1 MGEKRQLGGVMNL
14 ITIEHVSK
22 SYTER
27 MLFDD
32 VSLGIN
38 EGDRIGIIGING
50 TGKSTFLKILAGLEE
65 PDAGTVIK
73 GKEVRIAYLPQNP
86 VFSDEKTLLRN
97 ITEGLVHP
105 EEYRDIPGEAAA
117 MLRKLGIPETD
128 AVPSTL
134 SGGQR
139 KRAALVRTLLMPADV
154 LILDEPT
161 NHLDSAMTEWLEEY
175 LKKNGKALVMIT
187 HDRYF
192 LDAVTNRIVEL
203 DKGKLYS
210 YKDNY
215 TGFLLLKAEREA
227 MQLATER
234 KNQSLYRQ
242 DLAWMM
248 RGARARS
255 TKQKAHIERFE
266 ALKNREK
273 IVVDGEVEINALSSR
288 LGKKTIEAEHI
299 SKSFGEK
306 TLIKDFSHIFL
317 STDRIGI
324 IGPNGCGKSTFLKI
338 ITGNLAPDE
347 GTMEF
352 GTTIKVGYFMQE
364 NEALN
369 PDIRVIDSVRE
380 VAEYIETSEGK
391 ISASQ
396 MCEKFLF
403 TDSMQYTVIG
413 KLSGGEKR
421 RLALLHV
428 LMEAPNV
435 LILDEPT
442 NDLDIR
448 TLSILEDYLTGYNG
462 IVIAVSHDR
471 YFLDKIANRIFS
483 FEGDGV
489 IRRYEGNYS
498 DYRGVCEREGRPVT
512 KGIAEGSTRGVGNGA
527 GSSNNVGKGTADA
540 ESTGSGG
547 ETGDKTDSRATWKN
561 REQKVKFSYKEQKEY
576 ETIDADI
583 AALEDK
589 IAALEEEIVASATN
603 YGKLQELTAA
613 KEAAEAALEEKMDRW
628 VYLNELAEQIES
640 QK

>member
-1 MGEKRQLGGVMNL
+1 MNL
-14 ITIEHVSK
+14 VTIEHVSK

-27 MLFDD
+27 MLFED

-50 TGKSTFLKILAGLEE
+50 TGKSTFLKLLAGVEE
-65 PDAGTVIK
+65 PDAGTIVK
-73 GKEVRIAYLPQNP
+73 GKEVRISYLPQNP
-86 VFSDEKTLLRN
+86 VFSDEKTLLEN
-97 ITEGLVHP
+97 IVDGLVHP

-117 MLRKLGIPETD
+117 MLRKLGISETGIK
-128 AVPSTL
+128 PSLL

-154 LILDEPT
+154 LLLDEPT

-210 YKDNY
+210 YKENY

-227 MQLATER
+227 MQQATER
-234 KNQSLYRQ
+234 KAQSLYRM

-266 ALKNREK
+266 ALKNRDK
-273 IVVDGEVEINALSSR
+273 IVADMEVEINALSSR
-288 LGKKTIEAEHI
+288 LGKKTIEVNHI
-299 SKSFGEK
+299 SKAFGDK
-306 TLIKDFSHIFL
+306 VIVKDFSYIFL

-324 IGPNGCGKSTFLKI
+324 IGANGCGKSTLLKL
-338 ITGNLAPDE
+338 ITGRLAPDT
-347 GTMEF
+347 GAVEF
-352 GTTIKVGYFMQE
+352 GTTVKTGYFMQE
-364 NEALN
+364 NEPLN
-369 PDIRVIDSVRE
+369 PDIRVIDSVRA

-403 TDSMQYTVIG
+403 TDAMQYTVIG

-448 TLSILEDYLTGYNG
+448 TLSILEEYLSRYNG

-471 YFLDKIANRIFS
+471 YFLDKVANRIFS
-483 FEGDGV
+483 FEGNG
-489 IRRYEGNYS
+489 ILRQYEGNYS
-498 DYRGVCEREGRPVT
+498 DYHAVCEREGRPAVAGLTSGISERT
-512 KGIAEGSTRGVGNGA
+512 KAGVLKNPESA
-527 GSSNNVGKGTADA
+527 GPGEDA
-540 ESTGSGG
+540 E
-547 ETGDKTDSRATWKN
+547 KTDSRVTRKN
-561 REQKVKFSYKEQKEY
+561 REQKLKFTYKEQREY
-576 ETIDADI
+576 ETIDDDI
-583 AALEDK
+583 AALEER
-589 IAALEEEIVASATN
+589 IAALEEEIAASATN
-603 YGKLQELTAA
+603 YGKLQELSAA
-613 KEAAEAALEEKMDRW
+613 KEEAQTALEEKMERW
-628 VYLNELAEQIES
+628 VYLNELAEQIEK
-640 QK
+640 QR

>member
-1 MGEKRQLGGVMNL
+1 MNL

-27 MLFDD
+27 MLFED

-86 VFSDEKTLLRN
+86 VFSDDKTLLRN

-117 MLRKLGIPETD
+117 MLRKLGIPETE

-210 YKDNY
+210 YKENY

-306 TLIKDFSHIFL
+306 ILIKDFSYIFL

-338 ITGNLAPDE
+338 ITGNLTPDE
-347 GTMEF
+347 GTVEF

-391 ISASQ
+391 ITASQ

-403 TDSMQYTVIG
+403 TDAMQYTVIG

-448 TLSILEDYLTGYNG
+448 TLSILEDYLTRYNG

-512 KGIAEGSTRGVGNGA
+512 KGISEGSGRTGGGSIGGGKAGVA
-527 GSSNNVGKGTADA
+527 GTAGFGAAGPD
-540 ESTGSGG
+540 G
-547 ETGDKTDSRATWKN
+547 ETGEKTDSRATWKN

-576 ETIDADI
+576 ETIDGDI

-589 IAALEEEIVASATN
+589 IATLEEEIAASATN
-603 YGKLQELTAA
+603 YGKLQELSAA
-613 KEAAEAALEEKMDRW
+613 KEAAEAELEEKMDRW

>member
-1 MGEKRQLGGVMNL
+1 MNL
-14 ITIEHVSK
+14 ITIENVSK

-27 MLFDD
+27 VLFDE

-50 TGKSTFLKILAGLEE
+50 TGKSTFLKLLAGLEE
-65 PDAGTVIK
+65 PDSGTIIK
-73 GKEVRIAYLPQNP
+73 GKEVRLAYLPQTP
-86 VFSDEKTLLRN
+86 VFSDEKTLLEN
-97 ITEGLVHP
+97 VVEGLVHP
-105 EEYRDIPGEAAA
+105 EEYRDIPGEATA
-117 MLRKLGIPETD
+117 MLRKLGIPD
-128 AVPSTL
+128 GGVKPSLL

-161 NHLDSAMTEWLEEY
+161 NHLDSAMTEWLEEF

-210 YKDNY
+210 YKENY
-215 TGFLLLKAEREA
+215 TGFLILKAEREA

-273 IVVDGEVEINALSSR
+273 IEVDGEVEINALSSR
-288 LGKKTIEAEHI
+288 LGKKTIEVTGI
-299 SKSFGEK
+299 GKSYEGR

-324 IGPNGCGKSTFLKI
+324 IGENGCGKSTLLKI
-338 ITGNLAPDE
+338 ITGKIPPDE
-347 GTMEF
+347 GTVEF
-352 GTTIKVGYFMQE
+352 GTTVKVGYFMQE

-369 PDIRVIDSVRE
+369 PDIRVIDSVRN

-391 ISASQ
+391 ITASQ

-403 TDSMQYTVIG
+403 TDAMQYTVIG

-448 TLSILEDYLTGYNG
+448 TLSILEDYLKRYNG

-471 YFLDKIANRIFS
+471 YFLDKVANRIFS
-483 FEGDGV
+483 FEGNGV

-498 DYRGVCEREGRPVT
+498 DYRAVCEREGRPVAASLS
-512 KGIAEGSTRGVGNGA
+512 G
-527 GSSNNVGKGTADA
+527 GKSVAKAQTADSA
-540 ESTGSGG
+540 EDGA
-547 ETGDKTDSRATWKN
+547 KADSRDTWKK
-561 REQKVKFSYKEQKEY
+561 RDQKLKFSYKEQKEY

-583 AALEDK
+583 AALEEK
-589 IAALEEEIVASATN
+589 IAALEAEMGEAATN
-603 YGKLQELTAA
+603 YGKLQEIAKA
-613 KEAAEAALEEKMDRW
+613 KEEAEAVLEEKMDRW
-628 VYLNELAEQIES
+628 LYLTELAEQIEK
-640 QK
+640 QG

>member
-1 MGEKRQLGGVMNL
+1 MNL
-14 ITIEHVSK
+14 ITIEGISK

-27 MLFDD
+27 MLFDE

-38 EGDRIGIIGING
+38 EGDRIGLIGING
-50 TGKSTFLKILAGLEE
+50 TGKSTFLKMVAGIEE
-65 PDAGTVIK
+65 PDAGTITK
-73 GKEVRIAYLPQNP
+73 GKDVRIGYLPQNP
-86 VFSDEKTLLRN
+86 EFDDKKTLLEN
-97 ITEGLVHP
+97 IVEGLVHP

-117 MLRKLGIPETD
+117 MLRKLGIYEPG
-128 AVPSTL
+128 VMPSTL

-154 LILDEPT
+154 LVLDEPT

-175 LKKNGKALVMIT
+175 LKKNGKALLMIT

-210 YKDNY
+210 YKENY

-234 KNQSLYRQ
+234 KAQSLYRM

-273 IVVDGEVEINALSSR
+273 IVTDGEVEISALSSR
-288 LGKKTIEAEHI
+288 LGKKTIEVTDI
-299 SKSFGEK
+299 CKSFGDK
-306 TLIKDFSHIFL
+306 TVVKEFSYIFL

-324 IGPNGCGKSTFLKI
+324 IGPNGCGKSTLLKL
-338 ITGNLAPDE
+338 ITGVLPPDT
-347 GTMEF
+347 GTVEF
-352 GTTIKVGYFMQE
+352 GTTVKVGYFMQE
-364 NEALN
+364 NEPLN
-369 PDIRVIDSVRE
+369 PNIRVIDSVRE
-380 VAEYIETSEGK
+380 VAEYIETSEGTV
-391 ISASQ
+391 SAAK

-403 TDSMQYTVIG
+403 TDALQYTLIG
-413 KLSGGEKR
+413 KLSGGEAR

-428 LMEAPNV
+428 LMGAPNI

-442 NDLDIR
+442 NDLDIK
-448 TLSILEDYLTGYNG
+448 TLSILEDYLEHYNG

-471 YFLDKIANRIFS
+471 YFLDRIANRIFS
-483 FEGDGV
+483 FEGNGV

-498 DYRGVCEREGRPVT
+498 DYRAVCEKEGRPVIPEVA
-512 KGIAEGSTRGVGNGA
+512 GEGTGR
-527 GSSNNVGKGTADA
+527 KEQKADA
-540 ESTGSGG
+540 G
-547 ETGDKTDSRATWKN
+547 EDKTDSRSTWKN
-561 REQKVKFSYKEQKEY
+561 REQKLKFSYKEQREY
-576 ETIDADI
+576 ETIDTDI
-583 AALEDK
+583 AALEEK
-589 IAALEEEIVASATN
+589 IAALEEEMGTAATN
-603 YGKLQELTAA
+603 YGRLQELTAE
-613 KEAAEAALEEKMDRW
+613 KEAAEAALEEKMERW
-628 VYLNELAEQIES
+628 VYLNELAEKIAAQE
-640 QK
+640 

>member
-1 MGEKRQLGGVMNL
+1 MNL

-86 VFSDEKTLLRN
+86 VFSDEKTLLQN
-97 ITEGLVHP
+97 IVEGLVHP

-210 YKDNY
+210 YKENY

-273 IVVDGEVEINALSSR
+273 IMVDGEVEINALSSR
-288 LGKKTIEAEHI
+288 MGKKTIEVNHI

-306 TLIKDFSHIFL
+306 VLIKDFSHIFL

-324 IGPNGCGKSTFLKI
+324 IGPNGCGKSTLLKL
-338 ITGNLAPDE
+338 ITGNLTPDE
-347 GTMEF
+347 GTVEF

-369 PDIRVIDSVRE
+369 PNIRVIDSVRE
-380 VAEYIETSEGK
+380 VAEYIETSDGK

-403 TDSMQYTVIG
+403 TDAMQYTLIG

-448 TLSILEDYLTGYNG
+448 TLSILEGYLARYNG

-498 DYRGVCEREGRPVT
+498 DYRAVCEREGRPVI
-512 KGIAEGSTRGVGNGA
+512 KGVAEAGVGKEEV
-527 GSSNNVGKGTADA
+527 GSEDGNADK
-540 ESTGSGG
+540 S
-547 ETGDKTDSRATWKN
+547 DSRTTWKN

-583 AALEDK
+583 AALEEK
-589 IAALEEEIVASATN
+589 IAALEEEIAVSATN
-603 YGKLQELTAA
+603 YGKLQELSAA
-613 KEAAEAALEEKMDRW
+613 KEAAEAELEEKMDRW
-628 VYLNELAEQIES
+628 VYLNELAEQIAS

>member
-1 MGEKRQLGGVMNL
+1 MNL

-86 VFSDEKTLLRN
+86 VFSDDKTLLQN
-97 ITEGLVHP
+97 IVEGLVHP

-210 YKDNY
+210 YKENY

-288 LGKKTIEAEHI
+288 LGKKTIEVEHI

-324 IGPNGCGKSTFLKI
+324 IGPNGCGKSTLLKM
-338 ITGNLAPDE
+338 ITGNLAPDT
-347 GTMEF
+347 GTVEF

-369 PDIRVIDSVRE
+369 PNIRVIDSVRE

-403 TDSMQYTVIG
+403 TDAMQYTVIG

-448 TLSILEDYLTGYNG
+448 TLSILEDYLTRYNG

-471 YFLDKIANRIFS
+471 YFLDKVANRIFS

-498 DYRGVCEREGRPVT
+498 DYRGVCEREGRPVI
-512 KGIAEGSTRGVGNGA
+512 KGISEGSAGGA
-527 GSSNNVGKGTADA
+527 GIGAGKAGAAAGASNAGGAGPEGDA
-540 ESTGSGG
+540 G
-547 ETGDKTDSRATWKN
+547 EKADSRATWKN

-589 IAALEEEIVASATN
+589 IAALEEEIAASATN
-603 YGKLQELTAA
+603 YGKLQELSAA
-613 KEAAEAALEEKMDRW
+613 KEAAEEELEEKMDRW

>member
-1 MGEKRQLGGVMNL
+1 MNL

-65 PDAGTVIK
+65 PDAGSVIK

-86 VFSDEKTLLRN
+86 VFSDEMTLLQN

-210 YKDNY
+210 YKENY

-273 IVVDGEVEINALSSR
+273 IVTDGEVEINALSSR
-288 LGKKTIEAEHI
+288 LGKKTIEVEHI

-306 TLIKDFSHIFL
+306 TLIKDFSYIFL

-324 IGPNGCGKSTFLKI
+324 IGPNGCGKSTFLKL
-338 ITGNLAPDE
+338 ITGTLAPDA
-347 GTMEF
+347 GTVEF

-369 PDIRVIDSVRE
+369 PNIRVIDSVRE

-403 TDSMQYTVIG
+403 TDAMQYTVIG

-448 TLSILEDYLTGYNG
+448 TLSILEDYLTRYNG

-498 DYRGVCEREGRPVT
+498 DYRAVCEREGRPVS
-512 KGIAEGSTRGVGNGA
+512 KGISEGSGSAAGKGNAAAGAANAGGA
-527 GSSNNVGKGTADA
+527 GPEGDA
-540 ESTGSGG
+540 G
-547 ETGDKTDSRATWKN
+547 EKADSRATWKN

-583 AALEDK
+583 AALEEK
-589 IAALEEEIVASATN
+589 IAALEEEIAASATN
-603 YGKLQELTAA
+603 YGKLQELSKA
-613 KEAAEAALEEKMDRW
+613 KEEAEAALEEKMDRW
-628 VYLNELAEQIES
+628 VYLNELAEQIEN
-640 QK
+640 QKQ

>member
-1 MGEKRQLGGVMNL
+1 MNL

-65 PDAGTVIK
+65 PDAGSVIK

-86 VFSDEKTLLRN
+86 VFSDDKTLLEN
-97 ITEGLVHP
+97 IVEGLVHP

-117 MLRKLGIPETD
+117 MLRKLGIPETA

-210 YKDNY
+210 YKENY

-273 IVVDGEVEINALSSR
+273 IEVDGEVEINALSSR
-288 LGKKTIEAEHI
+288 LGKKTIEVNGI

-306 TLIKDFSHIFL
+306 TLIQDFSYIFL

-338 ITGNLAPDE
+338 VTGNLTPDE
-347 GTMEF
+347 GTVEF

-403 TDSMQYTVIG
+403 TDAMQYTLIG

-448 TLSILEDYLTGYNG
+448 TLSILEDYLTRYNG

-498 DYRGVCEREGRPVT
+498 DYCAVCEREGRPVNKSISESSAGKSGNAAGGT
-512 KGIAEGSTRGVGNGA
+512 NGA
-527 GSSNNVGKGTADA
+527 GTGVGDD
-540 ESTGSGG
+540 TG
-547 ETGDKTDSRATWKN
+547 EKNDSRATWKN

-583 AALEDK
+583 AVLEDK
-589 IAALEEEIVASATN
+589 IATLEEEIAASATN

>member
-1 MGEKRQLGGVMNL
+1 MSLNL
-14 ITIEHVSK
+14 ITIERVSK
-22 SYTER
+22 SFTER
-27 MLFDD
+27 MLFDE

-50 TGKSTFLKILAGLEE
+50 TGKSTFLKLLAGLEE
-65 PDAGTVIK
+65 ADSGTIVK
-73 GKEVRIAYLPQNP
+73 GKEVRISYLPQSP
-86 VFSDEKTLLRN
+86 EFSDEKTLLEN
-97 ITEGLVHP
+97 IVEGLVHP

-117 MLRKLGIPETD
+117 MLRKLGIPEIN

-154 LILDEPT
+154 LLLDEPT

-210 YKDNY
+210 YKENY

-227 MQLATER
+227 MQMATER
-234 KNQSLYRQ
+234 KAQSLYRM

-266 ALKNREK
+266 ALKNRDK
-273 IVVDGEVEINALSSR
+273 IITDSEVEINALSSR
-288 LGKKTIEAEHI
+288 LGKKTIEVQNI
-299 SKSFGEK
+299 SKSFGDK
-306 TLIKDFSHIFL
+306 TLVKDFSYIFL

-324 IGPNGCGKSTFLKI
+324 IGPNGCGKSTLLKL
-338 ITGNLAPDE
+338 ITGKLAPDAGE
-347 GTMEF
+347 VEF
-352 GTTIKVGYFMQE
+352 GTTVKVGYFMQE
-364 NEALN
+364 NEPLN
-369 PDIRVIDSVRE
+369 PDIRVIDSVRG
-380 VAEYIETSEGK
+380 VAEYIETSEGT

-403 TDSMQYTVIG
+403 TDAMQYTVIG

-448 TLSILEDYLTGYNG
+448 TLSILEEYLARYNG
-462 IVIAVSHDR
+462 IVLAVSHDR
-471 YFLDKIANRIFS
+471 YFLDKVANRIFS

-498 DYRGVCEREGRPVT
+498 DYRAVCEREGRPVI
-512 KGIAEGSTRGVGNGA
+512 KGISGQGVSGA
-527 GSSNNVGKGTADA
+527 GAGGAVGKD
-540 ESTGSGG
+540 STGQGKTQTGG
-547 ETGDKTDSRATWKN
+547 AGQGGADGEEKADSRATWKT
-561 REQKVKFSYKEQKEY
+561 REQKVKFSYKEQREY

-583 AALEDK
+583 AALEER
-589 IAALEEEIVASATN
+589 IAALEAEIAESATN
-603 YGKLQELTAA
+603 YGKLQELTTA
-613 KEAAEAALEEKMDRW
+613 KETAEAQLEEKMERW
-628 VYLNELAEQIES
+628 VYLNELAEQIEK
-640 QK
+640 Q

>member
-1 MGEKRQLGGVMNL
+1 MNL

-50 TGKSTFLKILAGLEE
+50 TGKSTFLKLLAGVEE
-65 PDAGTVIK
+65 PDAGTIIK
-73 GKEVRIAYLPQNP
+73 GKEVRISYLSQNP
-86 VFSDEKTLLRN
+86 EFTDEKTLLEN
-97 ITEGLVHP
+97 IVEGLVHP
-105 EEYRDIPGEAAA
+105 EEYRDIPGEATA
-117 MLRKLGIPETD
+117 MLRKLGIWDTG
-128 AVPSTL
+128 ATPSTL

-139 KRAALVRTLLMPADV
+139 KRAALVRALLMPADV
-154 LILDEPT
+154 LLLDEPT
-161 NHLDSAMTEWLEEY
+161 NHLDAAMTEWLEEY

-210 YKDNY
+210 YKENY

-234 KNQSLYRQ
+234 KAQSLYRV

-288 LGKKTIEAEHI
+288 LGKKTIEVSNI
-299 SKSFGEK
+299 SKAYGEK
-306 TLIKDFSHIFL
+306 VLVKEFSYIFL

-324 IGPNGCGKSTFLKI
+324 IGPNGCGKSTLLKL
-338 ITGNLAPDE
+338 ITGNLAPDS
-347 GTMEF
+347 GSVEF
-352 GTTIKVGYFMQE
+352 GTTVKVGYFMQE
-364 NEALN
+364 NEPLN
-369 PDIRVIDSVRE
+369 PNIRVIDSVRE

-403 TDSMQYTVIG
+403 TDAMQYTLIG

-448 TLSILEDYLTGYNG
+448 TLSILEDYLTRYNG

-471 YFLDKIANRIFS
+471 YFLDKVANRIFS
-483 FEGDGV
+483 FEGNGV

-498 DYRGVCEREGRPVT
+498 DYRAVCESEGREATPGLAGLT
-512 KGIAEGSTRGVGNGA
+512 GDGGA
-527 GSSNNVGKGTADA
+527 VSVKANVGAV
-540 ESTGSGG
+540 G
-547 ETGDKTDSRATWKN
+547 EDGEKADSRATWKN
-561 REQKVKFSYKEQKEY
+561 REQKVKFSYKEQREY

-583 AALEDK
+583 AALEEK
-589 IAALEEEIVASATN
+589 ITALEAEMGTAATN
-603 YGKLQELTAA
+603 YGKLQELTKA
-613 KEAAEAALEEKMDRW
+613 KEEAEAALEEKMERW
-628 VYLNELAEQIES
+628 VYLNELAEQIEK
-640 QK
+640 QG

>member
-1 MGEKRQLGGVMNL
+1 MNL
-14 ITIEHVSK
+14 ITIENVSK
-22 SYTER
+22 GFTER
-27 MLFDD
+27 MLFDN

-65 PDAGTVIK
+65 PDSGTVIK
-73 GKEVRIAYLPQNP
+73 GREVRLAYLPQTP
-86 VFSDEKTLLRN
+86 VFSDEKTLLEN
-97 ITEGLVHP
+97 VIEGLVHP
-105 EEYRDIPGEAAA
+105 EDYRDIPGEASA
-117 MLRKLGIPETD
+117 MLRKLGIPEGG
-128 AVPSTL
+128 VKPSLL

-161 NHLDSAMTEWLEEY
+161 NHLDSAMTEWLEEF

-210 YKDNY
+210 YKENY

-273 IVVDGEVEINALSSR
+273 IEVDGEVEINALSAR
-288 LGKKTIEAEHI
+288 LGKKTIEVTEICKAYE
-299 SKSFGEK
+299 GR
-306 TLIKDFSHIFL
+306 TLIRGFSHIFL

-324 IGPNGCGKSTFLKI
+324 IGENGCGKSTLLKL
-338 ITGNLAPDE
+338 ITGKLLPDS
-347 GTMEF
+347 GTVEF
-352 GTTIKVGYFMQE
+352 GTTVKVGYFMQE

-369 PDIRVIDSVRE
+369 PELRVIDSVRN
-380 VAEYIETSEGK
+380 VAEYIETAEGK
-391 ISASQ
+391 ITASQ
-396 MCEKFLF
+396 MCERFLF
-403 TDSMQYTVIG
+403 TDAMQYTVIG

-448 TLSILEDYLTGYNG
+448 TLSILEDYLKRYNG

-471 YFLDKIANRIFS
+471 YFLDKVANRIFS
-483 FEGDGV
+483 FEGNGV

-498 DYRGVCEREGRPVT
+498 DYRAVCEREGHPVAMALSSG
-512 KGIAEGSTRGVGNGA
+512 KAAGGGVDSGEEDMEA
-527 GSSNNVGKGTADA
+527 GRS
-540 ESTGSGG
+540 
-547 ETGDKTDSRATWKN
+547 DSRDTWKK
-561 REQKVKFSYKEQKEY
+561 REQKLKFSYKEQKEY

-583 AALEDK
+583 AALEERLAVLEAG
-589 IAALEEEIVASATN
+589 ILAAATD
-603 YGKLQELTAA
+603 YGRLQELS
-613 KEAAEAALEEKMDRW
+613 KEKEETEAVLEEKMERW
-628 VYLNELAEQIES
+628 VYLNELAEQIG
-640 QK
+640 QKG

>member
-1 MGEKRQLGGVMNL
+1 MNL
-14 ITIEHVSK
+14 ITIENVSK

-27 MLFDD
+27 MLFDG

-50 TGKSTFLKILAGLEE
+50 TGKSTFLRILAGLEE
-65 PDAGTVIK
+65 PDAGTVTK
-73 GKEVRIAYLPQNP
+73 GKEVRLAYLPQTP
-86 VFSDEKTLLRN
+86 VFSEEKTLLEN
-97 ITEGLVHP
+97 VVEGLEHP
-105 EEYRDIPGEAAA
+105 EEYRDIAGEAAA
-117 MLRKLGIPETD
+117 MLRKLGISE
-128 AVPSTL
+128 VQGKPSLL

-175 LKKNGKALVMIT
+175 LKKNGRALVMIT

-210 YKDNY
+210 YKENY
-215 TGFLLLKAEREA
+215 TGFLVAKAEREA
-227 MQLATER
+227 MELATER
-234 KNQSLYRQ
+234 KAKSLYREE
-242 DLAWMM
+242 LAWMM

-266 ALKNREK
+266 ALKNRDK
-273 IVVDGEVEINALSSR
+273 IVTDGEVEINALSSR
-288 LGKKTIEAEHI
+288 LGKKTIEVQGI
-299 SKSFGEK
+299 GKSFGDK
-306 TLIKDFSHIFL
+306 VLIRDFSHIFL

-324 IGPNGCGKSTFLKI
+324 IGENGCGKSTLLKL
-338 ITGNLAPDE
+338 ITGKLAPDA
-347 GTMEF
+347 GTVEF
-352 GTTIKVGYFMQE
+352 GTTVKVGYFMQE
-364 NEALN
+364 NEPLN
-369 PDIRVIDSVRE
+369 PDIRVIDSVRN
-380 VAEYIETSEGK
+380 VAEYIETADGTV
-391 ISASQ
+391 SASQ

-403 TDSMQYTVIG
+403 TDAMQYTLIG

-448 TLSILEDYLTGYNG
+448 TLTILEEYLKRYTG

-471 YFLDKIANRIFS
+471 YFLDKVANRIFA
-483 FEGDGV
+483 FEGNGK

-498 DYRGVCEREGRPVT
+498 DYRAVCEREGRPV
-512 KGIAEGSTRGVGNGA
+512 AASL
-527 GSSNNVGKGTADA
+527 
-540 ESTGSGG
+540 SGG
-547 ETGDKTDSRATWKN
+547 KQQTAEASGQTDAAEKADSRDTWKK
-561 REQKVKFSYKEQKEY
+561 REQKLKFSYREQKEY

-583 AALEDK
+583 AALEAE
-589 IAALEEEIVASATN
+589 IAALEAEM
-603 YGKLQELTAA
+603 
-613 KEAAEAALEEKMDRW
+613 AEAATDYGRLRELSAKKEEAEVRLEEKMERW
-628 VYLNELAEQIES
+628 VYLNELAEQIEK
-640 QK
+640 QG

>member
-1 MGEKRQLGGVMNL
+1 MNL
-14 ITIEHVSK
+14 ITIEGISK

-27 MLFDD
+27 MLFDE

-38 EGDRIGIIGING
+38 EGDRIGLIGING
-50 TGKSTFLKILAGLEE
+50 TGKSTFLKMVAGIEE
-65 PDAGTVIK
+65 PDAGTITK
-73 GKEVRIAYLPQNP
+73 GKDVRIGYLPQNP
-86 VFSDEKTLLRN
+86 EFDDKKTLLEN
-97 ITEGLVHP
+97 IVEGLVHP

-117 MLRKLGIPETD
+117 MLRKLGIYEPG
-128 AVPSTL
+128 VMPSTL

-154 LILDEPT
+154 LVLDEPT

-175 LKKNGKALVMIT
+175 LKKNGKALLMIT

-210 YKDNY
+210 YKENY

-234 KNQSLYRQ
+234 KAQSLYRM

-273 IVVDGEVEINALSSR
+273 IVTDGEVEISALSSR
-288 LGKKTIEAEHI
+288 LGKKTIEVTDI
-299 SKSFGEK
+299 CKSFGDK
-306 TLIKDFSHIFL
+306 TVVKEFSYIFL

-324 IGPNGCGKSTFLKI
+324 IGPNGCGKSTLLKL
-338 ITGNLAPDE
+338 ITGVLPPDT
-347 GTMEF
+347 GTVEF
-352 GTTIKVGYFMQE
+352 GTTVKVGYFMQE
-364 NEALN
+364 NEPLN
-369 PDIRVIDSVRE
+369 PNIRVIDSVRE
-380 VAEYIETSEGK
+380 VAEYIETSEGTV
-391 ISASQ
+391 SAAK

-403 TDSMQYTVIG
+403 TDALQYTLIG
-413 KLSGGEKR
+413 KLSGGEAR

-428 LMEAPNV
+428 LMGAPNI

-442 NDLDIR
+442 NDLDIK
-448 TLSILEDYLTGYNG
+448 TLSILEDYLEHYNG

-471 YFLDKIANRIFS
+471 YFLDRIANRIFS
-483 FEGDGV
+483 FEGNGV

-498 DYRGVCEREGRPVT
+498 DYRAVCEKEGRPVIPEVA
-512 KGIAEGSTRGVGNGA
+512 GEGTGR
-527 GSSNNVGKGTADA
+527 KEQKADA
-540 ESTGSGG
+540 G
-547 ETGDKTDSRATWKN
+547 EDKTDSRSTWKN
-561 REQKVKFSYKEQKEY
+561 REQKLKFSYKEQREY

-583 AALEDK
+583 AALEEK
-589 IAALEEEIVASATN
+589 IAALEEEMGTAATN
-603 YGKLQELTAA
+603 YGKLQELTAE
-613 KEAAEAALEEKMDRW
+613 KEAAEAALEEKMERW
-628 VYLNELAEQIES
+628 VYLNELAEKIAAQE
-640 QK
+640 

>member
-1 MGEKRQLGGVMNL
+1 MNL

-65 PDAGTVIK
+65 PDAGTIVK
-73 GKEVRIAYLPQNP
+73 GKEVRLAYLPQNP
-86 VFSDEKTLLRN
+86 VFSDDMTLLEN
-97 ITEGLVHP
+97 IVDGLVHP

-210 YKDNY
+210 YRENY

-273 IVVDGEVEINALSSR
+273 IVTDAEVEINALSSR
-288 LGKKTIEAEHI
+288 LGKKTIEVSNIA
-299 SKSFGEK
+299 KSYDGK
-306 TLIKDFSHIFL
+306 VLVKDFSYIFL

-324 IGPNGCGKSTFLKI
+324 IGPNGCGKSTLLKM
-338 ITGNLAPDE
+338 ITGNLTPDE
-347 GTMEF
+347 GEVEF

-369 PDIRVIDSVRE
+369 PNIRVIDSVRE

-391 ISASQ
+391 ITASQ

-403 TDSMQYTVIG
+403 TDAMQYTLIG

-448 TLSILEDYLTGYNG
+448 TLSILEEYLTRYNG

-471 YFLDKIANRIFS
+471 YFLDKVANRIFS

-498 DYRGVCEREGRPVT
+498 DYRAVCEREGRPVI
-512 KGIAEGSTRGVGNGA
+512 KGVSEVGA
-527 GSSNNVGKGTADA
+527 GMNSKTSMVA
-540 ESTGSGG
+540 EA
-547 ETGDKTDSRATWKN
+547 EEVEKNDSRATWKN

-583 AALEDK
+583 AALEEK
-589 IAALEEEIVASATN
+589 IAKLEEEIAASATN
-603 YGKLQELTAA
+603 YGKLQELSAA

>member
-1 MGEKRQLGGVMNL
+1 MNL

-27 MLFDD
+27 KLFDD

-86 VFSDEKTLLRN
+86 VFSDDKTLLEN
-97 ITEGLVHP
+97 IVEGLVHP

-117 MLRKLGIPETD
+117 MLRKLGIPEMG

-210 YKDNY
+210 YKENY

-273 IVVDGEVEINALSSR
+273 IEVDGEVEINALSSR
-288 LGKKTIEAEHI
+288 LGKKTIEVNGI

-306 TLIKDFSHIFL
+306 TLLRDFSYIFL

-338 ITGNLAPDE
+338 ITGNLTPDT
-347 GTMEF
+347 GTVEF

-369 PDIRVIDSVRE
+369 PNIRVIDSVRE

-403 TDSMQYTVIG
+403 TDAMQYTLIG
-413 KLSGGEKR
+413 KMSGGEKR

-448 TLSILEDYLTGYNG
+448 TLSILEDYLTRYNG

-498 DYRGVCEREGRPVT
+498 DYRAVCEREGRQVN
-512 KGIAEGSTRGVGNGA
+512 KGISEGGTRTGAGAGKNGSTTGSTSAEGTGA
-527 GSSNNVGKGTADA
+527 DDSVA
-540 ESTGSGG
+540 GG
-547 ETGDKTDSRATWKN
+547 EKSDSRATWKN

-576 ETIDADI
+576 ETIDGDI
-583 AALEDK
+583 AALEEK
-589 IAALEEEIVASATN
+589 IAALEEEIAASATN
-603 YGKLQELTAA
+603 YGKLQELSAA
-613 KEAAEAALEEKMDRW
+613 KEAAEVALEEKMDRW

>member
-1 MGEKRQLGGVMNL
+1 MNL

-50 TGKSTFLKILAGLEE
+50 TGKSTFLKLLAGVEE
-65 PDAGTVIK
+65 PDAGTIIK
-73 GKEVRIAYLPQNP
+73 GKEVRISYLSQNP
-86 VFSDEKTLLRN
+86 EFTDEKTLLEN
-97 ITEGLVHP
+97 IVEGLVHP
-105 EEYRDIPGEAAA
+105 EEYRDIPGEATA
-117 MLRKLGIPETD
+117 MLRKLGIWDTG
-128 AVPSTL
+128 ATPSTL

-139 KRAALVRTLLMPADV
+139 KRAALVRALLMPADV
-154 LILDEPT
+154 LLLDEPT
-161 NHLDSAMTEWLEEY
+161 NHLDAAMTEWLEEY

-210 YKDNY
+210 YRENY

-234 KNQSLYRQ
+234 KAQSLYRV

-288 LGKKTIEAEHI
+288 LGKKTIEVSNI
-299 SKSFGEK
+299 SKAYGEK
-306 TLIKDFSHIFL
+306 VLVKEFSYIFL

-324 IGPNGCGKSTFLKI
+324 IGPNGCGKSTLLKL
-338 ITGNLAPDE
+338 ITGNLAPDS
-347 GTMEF
+347 GSVEF
-352 GTTIKVGYFMQE
+352 GTTVKVGYFMQE
-364 NEALN
+364 NEPLN
-369 PDIRVIDSVRE
+369 PNIRVIDSVRE

-403 TDSMQYTVIG
+403 TDAMQYTLIG

-448 TLSILEDYLTGYNG
+448 TLSILEDYLTRYNG

-471 YFLDKIANRIFS
+471 YFLDKVANRIFS
-483 FEGDGV
+483 FEGNGV

-498 DYRGVCEREGRPVT
+498 DYRAVCEREGREATPGLAGLT
-512 KGIAEGSTRGVGNGA
+512 GEGGA
-527 GSSNNVGKGTADA
+527 MAVKANAGT
-540 ESTGSGG
+540 GG
-547 ETGDKTDSRATWKN
+547 DDGEKTDSRATWKN
-561 REQKVKFSYKEQKEY
+561 REQKVKFSYKEQREY

-583 AALEDK
+583 AALEEK
-589 IAALEEEIVASATN
+589 IAALEEEMGTAATN
-603 YGKLQELTAA
+603 YGKLQELTVA
-613 KEAAEAALEEKMDRW
+613 KEAAEAELEEKMERW
-628 VYLNELAEQIES
+628 VYLNELAEQIEK
-640 QK
+640 QG

>member
-1 MGEKRQLGGVMNL
+1 MNL

-50 TGKSTFLKILAGLEE
+50 TGKSTFLRLLAGLEE
-65 PDAGTVIK
+65 ADTGTIVK
-73 GKEVRIAYLPQNP
+73 GKEVRISYLPQNP
-86 VFSDEKTLLRN
+86 VFSKNKTLLEN
-97 ITEGLVHP
+97 IVEGLVHP
-105 EEYRDIPGEAAA
+105 QEYRDIPGEAAA
-117 MLRKLGIPETD
+117 MLRRLGMPETE
-128 AVPSTL
+128 AKPSAL

-139 KRAALVRTLLMPADV
+139 KRAALVRALLMPADV
-154 LILDEPT
+154 LLLDEPT

-175 LKKNGKALVMIT
+175 LRKNGKALVMIT

-210 YKDNY
+210 YKENY

-227 MQLATER
+227 MQLAAER
-234 KNQSLYRQ
+234 KARSLYRI

-273 IVVDGEVEINALSSR
+273 IVMDAEVEINALSSR
-288 LGKKTIEAEHI
+288 LGRKTIEVNHI
-299 SKSFGEK
+299 SKSYGEK
-306 TLIKDFSHIFL
+306 VLVKDFSYIFL

-324 IGPNGCGKSTFLKI
+324 IGPNGCGKSTLLKL
-338 ITGNLAPDE
+338 ITANLVPEE
-347 GTMEF
+347 GTVEF
-352 GTTIKVGYFMQE
+352 GTTVKVGYFMQE
-364 NEALN
+364 NEPLN
-369 PDIRVIDSVRE
+369 PNIRVIDSVRG
-380 VAEYIETSEGK
+380 VAEYIETSEGT
-391 ISASQ
+391 ISAAQ

-403 TDSMQYTVIG
+403 TDAMQYTLIG

-448 TLSILEDYLTGYNG
+448 TLSILEDYLTHYNG

-471 YFLDKIANRIFS
+471 YFLDKVANRIFS
-483 FEGDGV
+483 FEGNGE

-498 DYRGVCEREGRPVT
+498 DYRCACEREGQPVL
-512 KGIAEGSTRGVGNGA
+512 KGISGANAQGTAQSGA
-527 GSSNNVGKGTADA
+527 GKYKELKNGEAGAMSAADEKA
-540 ESTGSGG
+540 
-547 ETGDKTDSRATWKN
+547 DSRAAWKN
-561 REQKVKFSYKEQKEY
+561 RQQKVKFSYKEQKEY

-583 AALEDK
+583 AALEEK
-589 IAALEEEIVASATN
+589 IAALEEEIAASATN
-603 YGKLQELTAA
+603 YGRLQELSDA
-613 KEAAEAALEEKMDRW
+613 KEEAEAALEEKMDRW
-628 VYLNELAEQIES
+628 VYLNELAEQIEKQS
-640 QK
+640 

>member
-1 MGEKRQLGGVMNL
+1 MNL
-14 ITIEHVSK
+14 INIEGVSK

-27 MLFDD
+27 MLFDE

-38 EGDRIGIIGING
+38 EGDRIGLIGING
-50 TGKSTFLKILAGLEE
+50 TGKSTFLRIVAGKEE
-65 PDAGTVIK
+65 PDTGTVTK
-73 GKEVRIAYLPQNP
+73 GKDVRIGYLPQNP
-86 VFSDEKTLLRN
+86 EFDDNKTLLQN
-97 ITEGLVHP
+97 IVDGLVHP
-105 EEYRDIPGEAAA
+105 EEYRDIPGEATA
-117 MLRKLGIPETD
+117 MLRKLGIREPG
-128 AVPSTL
+128 VRPSTL

-139 KRAALVRTLLMPADV
+139 KRAALVCTLLMPADV
-154 LILDEPT
+154 LVLDEPT

-175 LKKNGKALVMIT
+175 LKKNGKALIMIT

-210 YKDNY
+210 YKENY

-227 MQLATER
+227 MQLAAER
-234 KNQSLYRQ
+234 KAQSLYRM

-273 IVVDGEVEINALSSR
+273 IVTDGEVEISALSSR
-288 LGKKTIEAEHI
+288 LGKKTIEVTGI
-299 SKSFGEK
+299 SKSFGDK
-306 TLIKDFSHIFL
+306 TVVKEFSYIFL

-324 IGPNGCGKSTFLKI
+324 IGANGCGKSTLLKL
-338 ITGNLAPDE
+338 ITGVLPPDC
-347 GTMEF
+347 GTVEF
-352 GTTIKVGYFMQE
+352 GTTVKVGYFMQE
-364 NEALN
+364 NEPLN
-369 PDIRVIDSVRE
+369 PNLKVIDSVRE
-380 VAEYIETSEGK
+380 VAEYIETSEGTV
-391 ISASQ
+391 SAAK

-403 TDSMQYTVIG
+403 TDALQYTQIG
-413 KLSGGEKR
+413 KLSGGERR

-442 NDLDIR
+442 NDLDIK
-448 TLSILEDYLTGYNG
+448 TLSILEDYLERYNG

-471 YFLDKIANRIFS
+471 YFLDRIANRIFS

-498 DYRGVCEREGRPVT
+498 DYRAVCEQEGRPVIPE
-512 KGIAEGSTRGVGNGA
+512 IAG
-527 GSSNNVGKGTADA
+527 
-540 ESTGSGG
+540 GSGDKKAQKTEAG
-547 ETGDKTDSRATWKN
+547 EEKADSRNTWKN
-561 REQKVKFSYKEQKEY
+561 REQKLKFSYKEQREY

-583 AALEDK
+583 AALEGQ
-589 IAALEEEIVASATN
+589 IATLEEEMATAATN
-603 YGKLQELTAA
+603 YGKLQEMTAK
-613 KEAAEAALEEKMDRW
+613 KEAAETALEEKMERW
-628 VYLNELAEQIES
+628 VYLNELAEKIEAGE
-640 QK
+640 

>member
-1 MGEKRQLGGVMNL
+1 MNL

-27 MLFDD
+27 MLFED

-65 PDAGTVIK
+65 PDAGSVIK

-86 VFSDEKTLLRN
+86 VFSDDLTLLEN
-97 ITEGLVHP
+97 VVEGLVHP

-128 AVPSTL
+128 AVPSSL

-161 NHLDSAMTEWLEEY
+161 NHLDSAMTEWMEEY

-210 YKDNY
+210 YKENY

-273 IVVDGEVEINALSSR
+273 IEVDGEVEINALSSR
-288 LGKKTIEAEHI
+288 LGKKTIEVNDI
-299 SKSFGEK
+299 SKSFGAK
-306 TLIKDFSHIFL
+306 TLIKDFSYIFL

-338 ITGNLAPDE
+338 VTGNLTPDT
-347 GTMEF
+347 GSVEF

-369 PDIRVIDSVRE
+369 PNIRVIDSVRE

-403 TDSMQYTVIG
+403 TDAMQYTLIG

-448 TLSILEDYLTGYNG
+448 TLSILEDYLSRYNG

-498 DYRGVCEREGRPVT
+498 DYRAVCEREGRPVN
-512 KGIAEGSTRGVGNGA
+512 KGISEGGTRTGAGAGKNGSTTGSTSAEGTGA
-527 GSSNNVGKGTADA
+527 DDSVA
-540 ESTGSGG
+540 GG
-547 ETGDKTDSRATWKN
+547 EKFDSRATWKN

-583 AALEDK
+583 AALEEK
-589 IAALEEEIVASATN
+589 IAALEEEIAASATN

>member
-1 MGEKRQLGGVMNL
+1 MNL

-65 PDAGTVIK
+65 PDAGAVIK

-86 VFSDEKTLLRN
+86 VFSDEMTLLQN
-97 ITEGLVHP
+97 IVEGLMHP

-117 MLRKLGIPETD
+117 MLRKLGIPETE

-210 YKDNY
+210 YKENY

-288 LGKKTIEAEHI
+288 LGKKTIEVTNI
-299 SKSFGEK
+299 SKTFGEK
-306 TLIKDFSHIFL
+306 TLIKDFSYIFL

-324 IGPNGCGKSTFLKI
+324 IGPNGCGKSTLLKM
-338 ITGNLAPDE
+338 ITGKLAPDT
-347 GTMEF
+347 GAVEF

-403 TDSMQYTVIG
+403 TDAMQYTVIG

-421 RLALLHV
+421 RLALLHL

-448 TLSILEDYLTGYNG
+448 TLSILEEYLTRYNG

-471 YFLDKIANRIFS
+471 YFLDKVANRIFS

-489 IRRYEGNYS
+489 IRRYEGNYT
-498 DYRGVCEREGRPVT
+498 DYRAVCEREGRPVI
-512 KGIAEGSTRGVGNGA
+512 KGISEGS
-527 GSSNNVGKGTADA
+527 GSGVGKGNVAAGATNA
-540 ESTGSGG
+540 GG
-547 ETGDKTDSRATWKN
+547 MGPNGEDDTKSDSRATWKN
-561 REQKVKFSYKEQKEY
+561 REQKVKFSYKEQREY

-589 IAALEEEIVASATN
+589 IAALEEEIAASATN
-603 YGKLQELTAA
+603 YGKLQELSAA
-613 KEAAEAALEEKMDRW
+613 KEAAETELEEKMDRW

>member
-1 MGEKRQLGGVMNL
+1 MNL

-50 TGKSTFLKILAGLEE
+50 TGKSTFLKLLAGVEE
-65 PDAGTVIK
+65 PDAGSIIK
-73 GKEVRIAYLPQNP
+73 GKEVRLAYLPQNP
-86 VFSDEKTLLRN
+86 VFSDAKTLLEN
-97 ITEGLVHP
+97 IVDGLVHP
-105 EEYRDIPGEAAA
+105 EEYRDIPGEATA
-117 MLRKLGIPETD
+117 MLRKLGIYETG
-128 AVPSTL
+128 ATPSTL

-175 LKKNGKALVMIT
+175 LMKNGKALVMIT

-210 YKDNY
+210 YKENY

-227 MQLATER
+227 MQTATER
-234 KNQSLYRQ
+234 KAQSLYRM

-266 ALKNREK
+266 ELKNREK
-273 IVVDGEVEINALSSR
+273 IVADAEVEINALSQR
-288 LGKKTIEAEHI
+288 LGKKTIEVTNITKA
-299 SKSFGEK
+299 FGEK
-306 TLIKDFSHIFL
+306 TVVKEFSYIFL

-324 IGPNGCGKSTFLKI
+324 IGPNGCGKSTLLKL
-338 ITGNLAPDE
+338 ITGKLAPDS
-347 GTMEF
+347 GTVEF

-364 NEALN
+364 NEQLN
-369 PDIRVIDSVRE
+369 PNIRVIDSVRE

-403 TDSMQYTVIG
+403 SDAMQYTLIG

-448 TLSILEDYLTGYNG
+448 TLAVLEDYLNRYNG

-471 YFLDKIANRIFS
+471 YFLDKVANRIFS
-483 FEGDGV
+483 FEGNGE

-498 DYRGVCEREGRPVT
+498 DYRAVCEKEGRPVMPSLGT
-512 KGIAEGSTRGVGNGA
+512 ENGA
-527 GSSNNVGKGTADA
+527 GGRNEFKAADEECGKQ
-540 ESTGSGG
+540 
-547 ETGDKTDSRATWKN
+547 DSRATWKA
-561 REQKVKFSYKEQKEY
+561 REQKLKFSYKEQREY
-576 ETIDADI
+576 DTIDGDI
-583 AALEDK
+583 AALEDR
-589 IAALEEEIVASATN
+589 IASLEAQIAESATN
-603 YGKLQELTAA
+603 YGKLQELTTAR
-613 KEAAEAALEEKMDRW
+613 EEAEAALEEKMERW
-628 VYLNELAEQIES
+628 VYLNELAEQIER
-640 QK
+640 Q

>member
-1 MGEKRQLGGVMNL
+1 MNL
-14 ITIEHVSK
+14 ITIENVSK

-27 MLFDD
+27 MLFDE

-38 EGDRIGIIGING
+38 EGDRIGIVGING
-50 TGKSTFLKILAGLEE
+50 TGKSTFLKLLAGVEE
-65 PDAGTVIK
+65 PDAGRIIK
-73 GKEVRIAYLPQNP
+73 GREVRLAYLPQNP
-86 VFSDEKTLLRN
+86 EFSDEKTLLEN
-97 ITEGLVHP
+97 VTEGLIHP
-105 EEYRDIPGEAAA
+105 EEYRDIAGEAKA
-117 MLRKLGIPETD
+117 MLKKLGIFETEGK
-128 AVPSTL
+128 PSTL

-139 KRAALVRTLLMPADV
+139 KRAALVRTLLMPAEV
-154 LILDEPT
+154 YVLDEPT

-210 YKDNY
+210 YKENY

-234 KNQSLYRQ
+234 KAQSLYRQ

-273 IVVDGEVEINALSSR
+273 IVVDGEVEMNALSSR
-288 LGKKTIEAEHI
+288 LGKKTIEVQGI
-299 SKSFGEK
+299 SKAFGEK
-306 TLIKDFSHIFL
+306 VLLRDFSHIFL

-324 IGPNGCGKSTFLKI
+324 IGPNGCGKSTLLKL
-338 ITGNLAPDE
+338 ITGKLAPDT
-347 GTMEF
+347 GTVEF
-352 GTTIKVGYFMQE
+352 GTTVKVGYFMQE
-364 NEALN
+364 NEPLN
-369 PDIRVIDSVRE
+369 PNIRVIDSVRE

-391 ISASQ
+391 ITASQ

-403 TDSMQYTVIG
+403 TDALQYTVIG

-448 TLSILEDYLTGYNG
+448 TLTILEDYLNRYNG

-471 YFLDKIANRIFS
+471 YFLDKVANRIFS
-483 FEGDGV
+483 FEGNGV
-489 IRRYEGNYS
+489 VRRYEGNYS
-498 DYRGVCEREGRPVT
+498 DYRATCEKEGRDPV
-512 KGIAEGSTRGVGNGA
+512 A
-527 GSSNNVGKGTADA
+527 GL
-540 ESTGSGG
+540 TGSAGTNG
-547 ETGDKTDSRATWKN
+547 EYGKDEKQASSEAATDSRDTWKK
-561 REQKVKFSYKEQKEY
+561 REQKLKFSYKEQREY

-583 AALEDK
+583 AALEEK
-589 IAALEEEIVASATN
+589 IANLEEELVANATN
-603 YGKLQELTAA
+603 YGRLQELTAA
-613 KEAAEAALEEKMDRW
+613 KEEAEAALEEKMDRW
-628 VYLNELAEQIES
+628 VYLNELAERIENGE
-640 QK
+640 

>member
-1 MGEKRQLGGVMNL
+1 MNL

-50 TGKSTFLKILAGLEE
+50 TGKSTFLKLLAGLEE

-73 GKEVRIAYLPQNP
+73 GKEVRISYLPQNP
-86 VFSDEKTLLRN
+86 VFSDDKTLLEN
-97 ITEGLVHP
+97 IVDGLVHP

-117 MLRKLGIPETD
+117 MLRKLGIFETD
-128 AVPSTL
+128 AKPSTL

-154 LILDEPT
+154 LVLDEPT

-210 YKDNY
+210 YKENY

-234 KNQSLYRQ
+234 KAQSLYRM

-273 IVVDGEVEINALSSR
+273 IVADAEVEINALSSR
-288 LGKKTIEAEHI
+288 LGKKTIEVTNIA
-299 SKSFGEK
+299 KAFGEK
-306 TLIKDFSHIFL
+306 EVVKEFSYIFL

-324 IGPNGCGKSTFLKI
+324 IGPNGCGKSTLLKL
-338 ITGNLAPDE
+338 ITGKLPPDA
-347 GTMEF
+347 GTVEF
-352 GTTIKVGYFMQE
+352 GTTVKVGYFMQE
-364 NEALN
+364 NEPLN
-369 PDIRVIDSVRE
+369 PNIRVIDSVRE

-403 TDSMQYTVIG
+403 PDAMQYTLIG

-448 TLSILEDYLTGYNG
+448 TLSVLEDYLNRYNG

-471 YFLDKIANRIFS
+471 YFLDKVANRIFS
-483 FEGDGV
+483 FEGNGV

-498 DYRGVCEREGRPVT
+498 DYRAVCEKEGRPVIP
-512 KGIAEGSTRGVGNGA
+512 GLGAEGSSGERKGTQRALGNDSDGA
-527 GSSNNVGKGTADA
+527 GDGKQ
-540 ESTGSGG
+540 
-547 ETGDKTDSRATWKN
+547 DSRATWKT
-561 REQKVKFSYKEQKEY
+561 REQKLKFSYKEQREY
-576 ETIDADI
+576 ETIDG
-583 AALEDK
+583 E
-589 IAALEEEIVASATN
+589 IAALEEKIASYEEQITEAATN
-603 YGKLQELTAA
+603 YGKLQELSAA
-613 KEAAEAALEEKMDRW
+613 KEEAEAALEEKMERW
-628 VYLNELAEQIES
+628 MYLNELAEQIEN
-640 QK
+640 QG

>member
-1 MGEKRQLGGVMNL
+1 MNL

-65 PDAGTVIK
+65 PDAGSVIK

-86 VFSDEKTLLRN
+86 VFSDEMTLLQN

-210 YKDNY
+210 YKENY

-242 DLAWMM
+242 DLAWIM

-273 IVVDGEVEINALSSR
+273 IVTDGEVEINALSSR
-288 LGKKTIEAEHI
+288 LGKKTIEVEHI

-306 TLIKDFSHIFL
+306 TLIKDFSYIFL

-324 IGPNGCGKSTFLKI
+324 IGPNGCGKSTFLKL
-338 ITGNLAPDE
+338 ITGTLAPDA
-347 GTMEF
+347 GTVEF

-403 TDSMQYTVIG
+403 TDAMQYTVIG

-448 TLSILEDYLTGYNG
+448 TLSILEDYLTRYNG

-498 DYRGVCEREGRPVT
+498 DYRAVCEREGRPVS
-512 KGIAEGSTRGVGNGA
+512 KGISEGSGSAAGKGNAAAGAANAGGA
-527 GSSNNVGKGTADA
+527 GPEGDA
-540 ESTGSGG
+540 G
-547 ETGDKTDSRATWKN
+547 EKTDSRATWKN

-589 IAALEEEIVASATN
+589 IAALEEEIAASATN
-603 YGKLQELTAA
+603 YGKLQELSKA
-613 KEAAEAALEEKMDRW
+613 KEEAEAALEEKMDRW
-628 VYLNELAEQIES
+628 VYLNELAEQIEN
-640 QK
+640 QKQ

>member
-1 MGEKRQLGGVMNL
+1 MNL

-50 TGKSTFLKILAGLEE
+50 TGKSTFLKLLAGLEE

-73 GKEVRIAYLPQNP
+73 GKEVRLSYLPQNP
-86 VFSDEKTLLRN
+86 EFSDEKTLLEN
-97 ITEGLVHP
+97 IVEGLVHP
-105 EEYRDIPGEAAA
+105 EEYRDIPGEATA
-117 MLRKLGIPETD
+117 MLRKLGIYEAD

-210 YKDNY
+210 YKENY

-234 KNQSLYRQ
+234 KAQSLYRM

-266 ALKNREK
+266 ALKNRDK
-273 IVVDGEVEINALSSR
+273 IVTDAEVEINALSQR
-288 LGKKTIEAEHI
+288 LGKKTIEVSGI
-299 SKSFGEK
+299 SKAFGEK
-306 TLIKDFSHIFL
+306 TVIKDFSYIFL

-324 IGPNGCGKSTFLKI
+324 IGANGCGKSTLLKV
-338 ITGNLAPDE
+338 ITGVLAPDE
-347 GTMEF
+347 GTVEF
-352 GTTIKVGYFMQE
+352 GTTVKVGYFMQE
-364 NEALN
+364 NEQLN
-369 PDIRVIDSVRE
+369 PNIRVIDSVRE

-403 TDSMQYTVIG
+403 PDAMQYTLIG

-448 TLSILEDYLTGYNG
+448 TLTVLEDYLNRYNG

-483 FEGDGV
+483 FEGNGS

-498 DYRGVCEREGRPVT
+498 DYRAVCEKEGRSVIPGLST
-512 KGIAEGSTRGVGNGA
+512 EGGNKKESGTNGMA
-527 GSSNNVGKGTADA
+527 G
-540 ESTGSGG
+540 EEG
-547 ETGDKTDSRATWKN
+547 EKQDSRATWKA
-561 REQKVKFSYKEQKEY
+561 REQKLKFSYKEQREY
-576 ETIDADI
+576 ETIDGDI
-583 AALEDK
+583 AALEEK
-589 IAALEEEIVASATN
+589 IASLEVQIAESATN

-613 KEAAEAALEEKMDRW
+613 KEEAEAALEEKMDRW
-628 VYLNELAEQIES
+628 VYLNELAEQIER
-640 QK
+640 Q

>member
-1 MGEKRQLGGVMNL
+1 
-14 ITIEHVSK
+14 
-22 SYTER
+22 
-27 MLFDD
+27 
-32 VSLGIN
+32 
-38 EGDRIGIIGING
+38 
-50 TGKSTFLKILAGLEE
+50 
-65 PDAGTVIK
+65 
-73 GKEVRIAYLPQNP
+73 
-86 VFSDEKTLLRN
+86 
-97 ITEGLVHP
+97 
-105 EEYRDIPGEAAA
+105 
-117 MLRKLGIPETD
+117 
-128 AVPSTL
+128 
-134 SGGQR
+134 
-139 KRAALVRTLLMPADV
+139 
-154 LILDEPT
+154 
-161 NHLDSAMTEWLEEY
+161 
-175 LKKNGKALVMIT
+175 MIT

-210 YKDNY
+210 YKENY

-273 IVVDGEVEINALSSR
+273 IVTDGEVEINALSSR
-288 LGKKTIEAEHI
+288 LGKKTIEVEHI

-306 TLIKDFSHIFL
+306 KLIKDFSYIFL

-324 IGPNGCGKSTFLKI
+324 IGPNGCGKSTFLKL
-338 ITGNLAPDE
+338 ITGTLAPDA
-347 GTMEF
+347 GTVEF

-369 PDIRVIDSVRE
+369 PNIRVIDSVRE

-403 TDSMQYTVIG
+403 TDAMQYTVIG

-448 TLSILEDYLTGYNG
+448 TLSILEDYLTRYNG

-498 DYRGVCEREGRPVT
+498 DYRAVCEREGRPVS
-512 KGIAEGSTRGVGNGA
+512 KGISEGSGSAAGKGNAAAGAINAGGA
-527 GSSNNVGKGTADA
+527 GPEGDA
-540 ESTGSGG
+540 G
-547 ETGDKTDSRATWKN
+547 EKADSRATWKN

-583 AALEDK
+583 AALEEK
-589 IAALEEEIVASATN
+589 IAALEEEIAASATN
-603 YGKLQELTAA
+603 YGKLQELSKA
-613 KEAAEAALEEKMDRW
+613 KEEAEAALEEKMDRW
-628 VYLNELAEQIES
+628 VYLNELAEQIEN
-640 QK
+640 QKQ

>member
-1 MGEKRQLGGVMNL
+1 MNL
-14 ITIEHVSK
+14 ITIENVSK

-27 MLFDD
+27 MLFDG

-50 TGKSTFLKILAGLEE
+50 TGKSTFLRILAGLEE
-65 PDAGTVIK
+65 PDAGTVTK
-73 GKEVRIAYLPQNP
+73 GKEVRLAYLPQTP
-86 VFSDEKTLLRN
+86 VFSEEKTLLEN
-97 ITEGLVHP
+97 VVEGLEHP
-105 EEYRDIPGEAAA
+105 EEYRDIAGEAAA
-117 MLRKLGIPETD
+117 MLRKLGISE
-128 AVPSTL
+128 VQGKPSLL

-175 LKKNGKALVMIT
+175 LKKNGRALVMIT

-210 YKDNY
+210 YKENY
-215 TGFLLLKAEREA
+215 TGFLVAKAEREA
-227 MQLATER
+227 MELATER
-234 KNQSLYRQ
+234 KAKSLYREE
-242 DLAWMM
+242 LAWMM

-266 ALKNREK
+266 ALKNRDK
-273 IVVDGEVEINALSSR
+273 IVTDGEVEINALSSR
-288 LGKKTIEAEHI
+288 LGKKTIEVQGI
-299 SKSFGEK
+299 GKSFGDK
-306 TLIKDFSHIFL
+306 VLIRDFSHIFL

-324 IGPNGCGKSTFLKI
+324 IGENGCGKSTLLKL
-338 ITGNLAPDE
+338 ITGKLAPDA
-347 GTMEF
+347 GTVEF
-352 GTTIKVGYFMQE
+352 GTTVKVGYFMQE
-364 NEALN
+364 NEPLN
-369 PDIRVIDSVRE
+369 PDIRVIDSVRN
-380 VAEYIETSEGK
+380 VAEYIETADGTV
-391 ISASQ
+391 SASQ

-403 TDSMQYTVIG
+403 TDAMQYTLIG

-448 TLSILEDYLTGYNG
+448 TLTILEEYLKRYTG

-471 YFLDKIANRIFS
+471 YFLDKVANRIFA
-483 FEGDGV
+483 FEGNGK

-498 DYRGVCEREGRPVT
+498 DYRAVCEREGRPVAASLSSGKQQT
-512 KGIAEGSTRGVGNGA
+512 AEASGQT
-527 GSSNNVGKGTADA
+527 DA
-540 ESTGSGG
+540 AE
-547 ETGDKTDSRATWKN
+547 KADSRDTWKK
-561 REQKVKFSYKEQKEY
+561 REQKLKFSYREQKEY

-583 AALEDK
+583 AALEAE
-589 IAALEEEIVASATN
+589 IAALEAEM
-603 YGKLQELTAA
+603 
-613 KEAAEAALEEKMDRW
+613 AEAATDYGRLRELSAKKEEAEVRLEEKMERW
-628 VYLNELAEQIES
+628 VYLNELAEQIEK
-640 QK
+640 QG

>member
-1 MGEKRQLGGVMNL
+1 MNL

-73 GKEVRIAYLPQNP
+73 GKDVRIAYLPQNP
-86 VFSDEKTLLRN
+86 VFSDEKTLLQN
-97 ITEGLVHP
+97 IVEGLVHP

-210 YKDNY
+210 YKENY

-273 IVVDGEVEINALSSR
+273 IEVDGEVEINALSSR
-288 LGKKTIEAEHI
+288 LGKKTIEVTGV

-306 TLIKDFSHIFL
+306 LLIKDFSHIFL

-324 IGPNGCGKSTFLKI
+324 IGPNGCGKSTLLKMV
-338 ITGNLAPDE
+338 TGNLAPDT
-347 GTMEF
+347 GTVEF

-403 TDSMQYTVIG
+403 TDAMQYTVIG

-448 TLSILEDYLTGYNG
+448 TLSILEEYLTRYNG

-498 DYRGVCEREGRPVT
+498 DYRAVCEREGRPVI
-512 KGIAEGSTRGVGNGA
+512 KGISEGSGSGA
-527 GSSNNVGKGTADA
+527 GKSSAAGGSAAVGDD
-540 ESTGSGG
+540 G
-547 ETGDKTDSRATWKN
+547 EKADSRATWKN

-583 AALEDK
+583 AALEEK
-589 IAALEEEIVASATN
+589 IAALEEEIAASATN
-603 YGKLQELTAA
+603 YGKLQELSAT